1 MQADDDRRFV
11 YSVARRIVRDDS
23 TAHDVAQDTL
33 LLAFRNRHQFRGD
46 SSYRT
51 WLYRIA
57 TTAALTALRR
67 ERMWRRSQ
75 DAVNEAWAI
84 GSTPGAGAPP
94 PAPDEAL
101 DQAARL
107 AQADQVFASL
117 DEKYRSVLE
126 LCVRDGKSELEAARV
141 LGITRGTVK
150 IRAFRARQ
158 MLRERLASM

>member
-1 MQADDDRRFV
+1 MQVDDDHRFV

-23 TAHDVAQDTL
+23 TAHDVAQDAL
-33 LLAFRNRHQFRGD
+33 LLAFRYRHQFRGD

-51 WLYRIA
+51 WLHRIA
-57 TTAALTALRR
+57 TTAALSTLRR
-67 ERMWRRSQ
+67 ERRWRRGQ
-75 DAVNEAWAI
+75 DAVNDAWAV

-94 PAPDEAL
+94 PPPDEAL
-101 DQAARL
+101 DHAVKR
-107 AQADQVFASL
+107 AQVDEVFAAL
-117 DEKYRSVLE
+117 DEKYRRVLE
-126 LCVRDGKSELEAARV
+126 LCVHDGKSEVEAARV